1 MTRPAPGARSP
12 SLSLVA
18 LAALALLLGG
28 CGQDRPQN
36 TVWTRAEAEHDQR
49 AMRLKVVKTF
59 DNASGDFSPEPFVWW
74 VVDVEVVDGPA
85 DLIGTTLTLPYDD
98 RIVGE
103 PVPKPGTVVVTSPA
117 AWVHR
122 NSKGKV
128 GVFGQ

>member
-1 MTRPAPGARSP
+1 MTSPAPATRTAP
-12 SLSLVA
+12 LLPAA

-28 CGQDRPQN
+28 CGQGRPEH
-36 TVWTRAEAEHDQR
+36 TVWTRAQAEHDER

-59 DNASGDFSPEPFVWW
+59 DNAENDYTTEPFVWW
-74 VVDVEVVDGPA
+74 VVDVEVLDGPA

-103 PVPKPGTVVVTSPA
+103 PVPTPGTVVVTSPA